1 MLSLAGIPYS
11 VFRGLILNT
20 QHIPT
25 AKPYIVPTLAFSY
38 ELCLII
44 TIIFMCIEHK
54 FTSQRMHFKL
64 QYILIS
70 GRGHAER
77 TYRFLWDIFKSFVK
91 NRNCLDYERA
101 CVSYF
106 NSHRHIHSICKNSQE
121 FALQYQWQRRINK
134 LCKNL

>member
-1 MLSLAGIPYS
+1 MLSLAGIPCT

-44 TIIFMCIEHK
+44 TIIFMCVLSTNLHHK
-54 FTSQRMHFKL
+54 EYTL
-64 QYILIS
+64 NYILIS

-77 TYRFLWDIFKSFVK
+77 AYHFLWDIFKSFVK
-91 NRNCLDYERA
+91 NRNCLDYKRVR
-101 CVSYF
+101 VSYF
-106 NSHRHIHSICKNSQE
+106 KTHSQYYTRICSAISVAEKDKQIM
-121 FALQYQWQRRINK
+121 QKIYD
-134 LCKNL
+134 